1 MNFCFIFSGKHV
13 TIVAHSKA
21 VEISLDAA
29 KILAGEGIESEVIN
43 LRSLRPLDEESIV
56 KSVAKTNHIV
66 SVEQGW
72 PHCGLGAE
80 IIARISES
88 KS

>member
-1 MNFCFIFSGKHV
+1 M
-13 TIVAHSKA
+13 VAHSKA

-29 KILAGEGIESEVIN
+29 KILAGEGIECEVLN
-43 LRSLRPLDEESIV
+43 LRSLRPLDEESII
-56 KSVAKTNHIV
+56 KSVAKTNHLV

-88 KS
+88 KKNKIW